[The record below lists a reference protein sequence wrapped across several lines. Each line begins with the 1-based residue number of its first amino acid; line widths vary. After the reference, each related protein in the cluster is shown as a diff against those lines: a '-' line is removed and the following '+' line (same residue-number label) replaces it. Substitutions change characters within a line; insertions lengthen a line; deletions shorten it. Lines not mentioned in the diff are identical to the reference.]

1 MKDLRGIYPALPTP
15 MSGDG
20 SVNYAALKDLVDFV
34 IAQGVDGV
42 YIGGSTAESF
52 LLTEDERK
60 KIAETA
66 LAHAAGRVKAIV
78 HTGAGG
84 TDAALRLSK
93 HAKANG
99 ADAISSVPPIYFKY
113 TTDEVIAYYLELIE
127 ASDMPLVVYN
137 IPAFTGIN
145 MTQGPIAEL
154 FKHPR
159 VVALKHTNTNMYEL
173 ERVLAH
179 NPSLIAL
186 NGYDEAFLSGL
197 SMGAAGMIGSTVNF
211 MARKFIAMTHKH
223 TLLFVIKYKGN
234 MCVHQIREVPS
245 SILVLIPLSTCG
257 EGSGVRRTT
266 RILNAPL
273 KCTFAT
279 LRYSCSYSPLH
290 LWRGVRG
297 EAYHTF
303 YSMHLVDALSQPC
316 VILVLVPLSTCGEG
330 SGVRRQCVVR
340 RTQSVGEAY

>member
-1 MKDLRGIYPALPTP
+1 MQDLRGIYPALPTP
-15 MSGDG
+15 MNGDG
-20 SVNYAALKDLVDFV
+20 AVNYAALKELVDFV
-34 IAQGVDGV
+34 IGQGVDGV

-60 KIAETA
+60 KIAETV

-197 SMGAAGMIGSTVNF
+197 SMGASGMIGSTVNF
-211 MARKFIAMTHKH
+211 MARKFIALRDAFQAGRNDEAFRLQREANEIIE
-223 TLLFVIKYKGN
+223 TLVEVGVFNAVKYA
-234 MCVHQIREVPS
+234 
-245 SILVLIPLSTCG
+245 L
-257 EGSGVRRTT
+257 
-266 RILNAPL
+266 
-273 KCTFAT
+273 T
-279 LRYSCSYSPLH
+279 LRGIDCGNCRGPFKPLTDEGKARVKAILEKH
-290 LWRGVRG
+290 LG
-297 EAYHTF
+297 EA
-303 YSMHLVDALSQPC
+303 L
-316 VILVLVPLSTCGEG
+316 
-330 SGVRRQCVVR
+330 
-340 RTQSVGEAY
+340 

>member
-20 SVNYAALKDLVDFV
+20 AVNYAALKDLVDFV
-34 IAQGVDGV
+34 IGQGVDGV

-60 KIAETA
+60 KIAETV

-197 SMGAAGMIGSTVNF
+197 SMGASGMIGSTVNF
-211 MARKFIAMTHKH
+211 MARKFIALRDAFQAGRNEEAFRLQREANEIIE
-223 TLLFVIKYKGN
+223 TLVEVGVFNAVKYA
-234 MCVHQIREVPS
+234 
-245 SILVLIPLSTCG
+245 L
-257 EGSGVRRTT
+257 
-266 RILNAPL
+266 
-273 KCTFAT
+273 T
-279 LRYSCSYSPLH
+279 LRGVDCGNCRGPFKPLTDEGKARVKAVLEKH
-290 LWRGVRG
+290 LG
-297 EAYHTF
+297 EA
-303 YSMHLVDALSQPC
+303 L
-316 VILVLVPLSTCGEG
+316 
-330 SGVRRQCVVR
+330 
-340 RTQSVGEAY
+340 

>member
-15 MSGDG
+15 MNGDG
-20 SVNYAALKDLVDFV
+20 AVNYAALKDLVDFV
-34 IAQGVDGV
+34 IGQGVDGV

-60 KIAETA
+60 KIAETV

-113 TTDEVIAYYLELIE
+113 TTDEIIAYYLELIE
-127 ASDMPLVVYN
+127 GSDMPLVVYN

-197 SMGAAGMIGSTVNF
+197 SMGASGMIGSTVNF
-211 MARKFIAMTHKH
+211 MARKFIALRDAFQAGRNDEAFRLQREANEIIE
-223 TLLFVIKYKGN
+223 TLVEVGVFNAVKYA
-234 MCVHQIREVPS
+234 
-245 SILVLIPLSTCG
+245 L
-257 EGSGVRRTT
+257 
-266 RILNAPL
+266 
-273 KCTFAT
+273 T
-279 LRYSCSYSPLH
+279 LRGVNCGNCRGPFKPLTDEGKARVKAVLEKH
-290 LWRGVRG
+290 LG
-297 EAYHTF
+297 EA
-303 YSMHLVDALSQPC
+303 L
-316 VILVLVPLSTCGEG
+316 
-330 SGVRRQCVVR
+330 
-340 RTQSVGEAY
+340 

>member
-15 MSGDG
+15 MTASGEV
-20 SVNYAALKDLVDFV
+20 SYAALKELVDFV
-34 IAQGVDGV
+34 IGQGVDGL
-42 YIGGSTAESF
+42 YICGSTAESF
-52 LLTEDERK
+52 HLSEDERM
-60 KIAETA
+60 KIAETVLGQA
-66 LAHAAGRVKAIV
+66 NGRVNAIV

-84 TDAALRLSK
+84 TGAAVRLSK

-113 TTDEVIAYYLELIE
+113 TTEEVIDYYRDLIE

-145 MTQGPIAEL
+145 MTTGAAREL

-179 NPSLIAL
+179 NPALIAL

-211 MARKFIAMTHKH
+211 MARKFIALRDAFLAGNHGEALRLQGEVNEIVE
-223 TLLFVIKYKGN
+223 TLVEVGVFNAVKYA
-234 MCVHQIREVPS
+234 
-245 SILVLIPLSTCG
+245 L
-257 EGSGVRRTT
+257 
-266 RILNAPL
+266 
-273 KCTFAT
+273 T
-279 LRYSCSYSPLH
+279 LRGVDCGSCRRPFKPLTDAGKKQVKAVLEKH
-290 LWRGVRG
+290 LG
-297 EAYHTF
+297 E
-303 YSMHLVDALSQPC
+303 
-316 VILVLVPLSTCGEG
+316 PL
-330 SGVRRQCVVR
+330 
-340 RTQSVGEAY
+340 

>member
-15 MSGDG
+15 MNGDG
-20 SVNYAALKDLVDFV
+20 AVNYAALKDLVDFV
-34 IAQGVDGV
+34 IGQGVDGV

-60 KIAETA
+60 KIAETV

-113 TTDEVIAYYLELIE
+113 TSDEVIAYYLELIE
-127 ASDMPLVVYN
+127 ASDMSLVVYN

-197 SMGAAGMIGSTVNF
+197 SMGASGMIGSTVNF
-211 MARKFIAMTHKH
+211 MARKFIALRDAFQAGRNDEAFRLQREANEIIE
-223 TLLFVIKYKGN
+223 TLVEVGVFNAVKYA
-234 MCVHQIREVPS
+234 
-245 SILVLIPLSTCG
+245 L
-257 EGSGVRRTT
+257 
-266 RILNAPL
+266 
-273 KCTFAT
+273 T
-279 LRYSCSYSPLH
+279 LRGVDCGNCRGPFKPLTDEGKARVKAILEKH
-290 LWRGVRG
+290 LG
-297 EAYHTF
+297 EA
-303 YSMHLVDALSQPC
+303 L
-316 VILVLVPLSTCGEG
+316 
-330 SGVRRQCVVR
+330 
-340 RTQSVGEAY
+340 

>member
-15 MSGDG
+15 MNGDG
-20 SVNYAALKDLVDFV
+20 AVNYAALKDLVDFV
-34 IAQGVDGV
+34 IGQGVDGV

-60 KIAETA
+60 KIAETV

-197 SMGAAGMIGSTVNF
+197 SMGASGMIGSTVNF
-211 MARKFIAMTHKH
+211 MARKFIALRDAFQAGRNEEAFRLQREANEIIE
-223 TLLFVIKYKGN
+223 TLVEVGVFNAVKYA
-234 MCVHQIREVPS
+234 
-245 SILVLIPLSTCG
+245 L
-257 EGSGVRRTT
+257 
-266 RILNAPL
+266 
-273 KCTFAT
+273 T
-279 LRYSCSYSPLH
+279 LRGVDCGNCRGPFKPLTDEGKARVKAVLEKH
-290 LWRGVRG
+290 LG
-297 EAYHTF
+297 EA
-303 YSMHLVDALSQPC
+303 L
-316 VILVLVPLSTCGEG
+316 
-330 SGVRRQCVVR
+330 
-340 RTQSVGEAY
+340 